1 LDSRIHPRLPPEQAK
16 VHAKE
21 IRASAK
27 DLRAAVDTLAGPNER
42 VELLQRVRRALATVA
57 HADLTSLKRL
67 YKNAHFS
74 QADIHG
80 VIPDRPAT
88 AGRPKAAPGGPAAPE
103 GTGSMTPTA

>member
-1 LDSRIHPRLPPEQAK
+1 VKA
-16 VHAKE
+16 HATD

-27 DLRAAVDTLAGPNER
+27 QLRAAVDALASPNER
-42 VELLQRVRRALATVA
+42 VDLLQRVRRALASVA

-80 VIPDRPAT
+80 VIPDRPAS
-88 AGRPKAAPGGPAAPE
+88 GRRSGSAPPGPAAPPAP
-103 GTGSMTPTA
+103 GSTTPS